1 MDVDNC
7 RSVPHAGSETQLPQ
21 IVESSPGSPHK
32 SPKDGLV
39 DLLDQVEI
47 HVERLR
53 RDALKLEEEKD
64 TLLTTL
70 DTLRNSEMMIELSES
85 KYTSLCSTVDF
96 VPHLFLLKQSKNTM
110 TNVFR
115 TLLSRVWKFAKQW
128 PPIQLVY

>member
-7 RSVPHAGSETQLPQ
+7 QATPNAVNEIQLPQ
-21 IVESSPGSPHK
+21 IVESSARSPQK
-32 SPKDGLV
+32 SPKDRLV

-70 DTLRNSEMMIELSES
+70 DTLRNSEMMIELSDS
-85 KYTSLCSTVDF
+85 KYTTLCSALEL
-96 VPHLFLLKQSKNTM
+96 VPHLL
-110 TNVFR
+110 
-115 TLLSRVWKFAKQW
+115 
-128 PPIQLVY
+128 